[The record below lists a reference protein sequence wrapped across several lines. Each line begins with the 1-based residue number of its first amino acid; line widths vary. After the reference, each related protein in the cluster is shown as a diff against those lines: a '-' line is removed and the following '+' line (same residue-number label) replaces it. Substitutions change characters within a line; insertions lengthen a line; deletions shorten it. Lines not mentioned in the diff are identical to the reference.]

1 MKDMKKIILAIL
13 IALPLVGCANNNGKS
28 NEATESQEEA
38 VLEAGT
44 ESEKGQV
51 VGGFTEYRDITEEE
65 LAMFNHVIGKGEDEI
80 IPQKVATQV
89 VNGIN
94 YKFFCDSKSGYN
106 LTRCEVIIYKPI
118 NGEPT
123 LTKIEVK

>member
-1 MKDMKKIILAIL
+1 MKKIILAIA
-13 IALPLVGCANNNGKS
+13 IALTLVGCANNNVKS
-28 NEATESQEEA
+28 NSTSEPQAENVQATDSDP
-38 VLEAGT
+38 
-44 ESEKGQV
+44 SGQI

-94 YKFFCDSKSGYN
+94 YKFFCDSKDGYN
-106 LTRCEVIIYKPI
+106 LTRCEVTIYKPV
-118 NGEPT
+118 NGEPK
-123 LTKIEVK
+123 LTKIEIK

>member
-1 MKDMKKIILAIL
+1 MKKIILAIA
-13 IALPLVGCANNNGKS
+13 IALTLVGCANNNVKS
-28 NEATESQEEA
+28 NSTSEPQAENVQATDSDP
-38 VLEAGT
+38 
-44 ESEKGQV
+44 SGQI

-94 YKFFCDSKSGYN
+94 YKFFCDSKDGYN
-106 LTRCEVIIYKPI
+106 LTRCEVTIYKPI

-123 LTKIEVK
+123 LTKIEIK

>member
-1 MKDMKKIILAIL
+1 MKKIILAIA
-13 IALPLVGCANNNGKS
+13 IALTLVGCANNNVKS
-28 NEATESQEEA
+28 NSTSEPQAENVQATDSDP
-38 VLEAGT
+38 
-44 ESEKGQV
+44 SGQI

-94 YKFFCDSKSGYN
+94 YKFFCDSKDGYN
-106 LTRCEVIIYKPI
+106 LTRCEVTIYKPV

-123 LTKIEVK
+123 LTKIEIK

>member
-1 MKDMKKIILAIL
+1 MKKIILAIA
-13 IALPLVGCANNNGKS
+13 IALTLVGCANNNVKS
-28 NEATESQEEA
+28 NSTSEPQAETVEATDSDP
-38 VLEAGT
+38 
-44 ESEKGQV
+44 SGQI

-94 YKFFCDSKSGYN
+94 YKFFCDSKDGYN
-106 LTRCEVIIYKPI
+106 LTRCEVTIYKPI

-123 LTKIEVK
+123 LTKIEIK

>member
-1 MKDMKKIILAIL
+1 MKKIILAIA
-13 IALPLVGCANNNGKS
+13 IALTLVGCANNNVKS
-28 NEATESQEEA
+28 NSTSEPQAENVQATDSDP
-38 VLEAGT
+38 
-44 ESEKGQV
+44 SGQI

-94 YKFFCDSKSGYN
+94 YKFFCDCKDGYN
-106 LTRCEVIIYKPI
+106 LQRCEVTIYKPI

-123 LTKIEVK
+123 VTKMEMK